1 MVEFLNT
8 SKAYAGIEDVIDKAD
23 SKVVLISPYIRFPKP
38 LLERLK
44 YKDKQGIKTVVVCRE
59 NDLGKNLGDEVK
71 SDLKQLRNLEL
82 RFDDDLHA
90 KCFYNEK
97 SMVITSLNLLESSE
111 RKNREMG
118 VLLSSEEDSNV
129 FKDALN
135 EAEFIVSNAKKD
147 SLIGSLVRDFVKETK
162 SVVES
167 QTKDT
172 LKRTKTTTRT
182 KQKGYCIRCGKNIPY
197 DRDKPY
203 CLNCA
208 RSWKISGATEI
219 KQKNIATCVGNKYA
233 NPQQKILRYVVLVTG
248 NHALRTVLRRAVH
261 HRTLGYPKTSLT
273 RGFSLHAL
281 LYPFQIILIA
291 ADGMFFS
298 DNG

>member
-8 SKAYAGIEDVIDKAD
+8 SKAYAEIEEIIDKATTE
-23 SKVVLISPYIRFPKP
+23 VFLISPYIRFPKP

-44 YKDKQGIKTVVVCRE
+44 YKDGQGIKTIVVCRE
-59 NDLGKNLGDEVK
+59 KDLNKDLGAQVR
-71 SDLKQLRNLEL
+71 SDLKQLKHLEL

-90 KCFYNEK
+90 KCFFNQE

-118 VLLSSEEDSNV
+118 VLLSSKEDSRV
-129 FKDALN
+129 FKEALN

-147 SLIGSLVRDFVKETK
+147 SLIGSLARDFVREAK

-182 KQKGYCIRCGKNIPY
+182 KREGHCIRCNKSIPY
-197 DRDKPY
+197 DLKSPY
-203 CLNCA
+203 CPSCYRVWSKFKDSNYEEEYCHKCGKPNEPTTMKRPLCDSCY
-208 RSWKISGATEI
+208 RKSHS
-219 KQKNIATCVGNKYA
+219 
-233 NPQQKILRYVVLVTG
+233 
-248 NHALRTVLRRAVH
+248 
-261 HRTLGYPKTSLT
+261 
-273 RGFSLHAL
+273 
-281 LYPFQIILIA
+281 
-291 ADGMFFS
+291 
-298 DNG
+298 